1 MMTTMEN
8 LKRSIDRHTKPAE
21 EGGPFSRNKERP
33 IVETIVGKQES
44 TPAIEV
50 QSNSKS

>member
-1 MMTTMEN
+1 MTTMEN
-8 LKRSIDRHTKPAE
+8 LKRSIDRHTKPE
-21 EGGPFSRNKERP
+21 EGGLFSRNKERP

-44 TPAIEV
+44 TPVIEV